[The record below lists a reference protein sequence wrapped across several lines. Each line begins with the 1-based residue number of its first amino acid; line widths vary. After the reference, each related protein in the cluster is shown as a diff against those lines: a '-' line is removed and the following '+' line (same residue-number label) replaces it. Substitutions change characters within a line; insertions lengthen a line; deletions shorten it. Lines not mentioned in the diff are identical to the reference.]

1 MVKIIF
7 FILLLVL
14 LGGTGCTHSGK
25 TGMEGIALRE
35 NSLEED
41 WQGNRISTY
50 EYLCSSIDLAREK
63 SEIRFRQHKSL
74 LTRYPKWVPG
84 LHPRPDAK
92 LRSSI
97 VEAYA
102 EGRISDSEYE
112 NLMKQTSVLLDRW
125 GEQRRILTKE
135 RFKLGYPR

>member
-1 MVKIIF
+1 MGCSH
-7 FILLLVL
+7 
-14 LGGTGCTHSGK
+14 LGK
-25 TGMEGIALRE
+25 NGMEEVALRE
-35 NSLEED
+35 NKLKES

-50 EYLCSSIDLAREK
+50 EYLCSSIDLARDK

-102 EGRISDSEYE
+102 EGIVSDSEYE

-125 GEQRRILTKE
+125 GEQIMILTIE
-135 RFKLGYPR
+135 LFKLGYPR

>member
-1 MVKIIF
+1 MS
-7 FILLLVL
+7 
-14 LGGTGCTHSGK
+14 CTHSGK
-25 TGMEGIALRE
+25 NRMEGVALRE
-35 NSLEED
+35 KILEEA

-50 EYLCSSIDLAREK
+50 EYLCSSIDLALDK
-63 SEIRFRQHKSL
+63 SDIRFRQNKSL
-74 LTRYPKWVPG
+74 LTRYSKWVPG

-92 LRSSI
+92 LRSNI

-112 NLMKQTSVLLDRW
+112 NLMKQVSVLLDRW
-125 GEQRRILTKE
+125 GEQRRILIKE

>member
-1 MVKIIF
+1 M
-7 FILLLVL
+7 
-14 LGGTGCTHSGK
+14 GCTHSGK
-25 TGMEGIALRE
+25 TEMEGVALRE
-35 NSLEED
+35 QNLEES

-50 EYLCSSIDLAREK
+50 EYLCSSIALAHDK
-63 SEIRFRQHKSL
+63 SEIRFRQHKTL
-74 LTRYPKWVPG
+74 MIRHPKWVPG

-92 LRSSI
+92 LRNNV

-102 EGRISDSEYE
+102 EGRISDSEHE
-112 NLMKQTSVLLDRW
+112 NLMKQASVLLDRW

>member
-1 MVKIIF
+1 VKIISSF
-7 FILLLVL
+7 PLLILL
-14 LGGTGCTHSGK
+14 GCMGCSHSGK
-25 TGMEGIALRE
+25 TGMKEVALRE
-35 NSLEED
+35 NTLKES

-50 EYLCSSIDLAREK
+50 EYLCSSIDLARDK

-92 LRSSI
+92 LRRSI

-102 EGRISDSEYE
+102 EGRVSDSEYE
-112 NLMKQTSVLLDRW
+112 DLMKQTSVLLDRW